1 VPDKLQE
8 YRRKRS
14 FDKTPEPAGKV
25 QPRQG
30 ISRFVVQKH
39 RASRLHYDFRL
50 EIGGVLVSWAVPKG
64 PSLDP
69 TDRRLAVHVEDHPI
83 EYFDFEGT
91 IPKGE
96 YGGGTV
102 MVWDWGGVRWLGDNP
117 EAMIDA
123 HDLKFEL
130 FGRKLRGAYA
140 IVGGRG
146 DDKAW
151 FMIKK
156 RDHGATGADVTE
168 QDLSVLSGRSMD
180 EIAAAGNRVWHSN
193 QPAAEQ
199 GEDAGGFADL
209 GHARKATFPAVME
222 PMLAHPETRAFN
234 DPGWNYELK
243 LDGFRTLALVRDG
256 KVRLLSRR
264 GGDATKQFPELLDL
278 SVLVRSK
285 QAVLDGEVVAIDEDG
300 LPSFGRLQERTG
312 WKGGRS
318 AREPHPTIPILY
330 YVFDLLYDDGYSLL
344 SVPLKER
351 RRLLMARL
359 LDGPSVRLLDSFSGA
374 DGELLFQAA
383 KAQGQEGVV
392 AKKLNSVYT
401 PGKRSRSWLKIKA
414 NREQSCAVV
423 GFTAPQGGR
432 EHFGSL
438 ALAVLEGGK
447 LSYAGQVGSGFDG
460 KTLDAVMK
468 ALAALVVAEPDGLA
482 RKSLAPKSTTWVRP
496 ELVCDVKYNEWTR
509 ENILR
514 QPTFLRMR
522 PDLRVEDCRREEA

>member
-1 VPDKLQE
+1 VPDRLQE

-25 QPRQG
+25 QPGRG

-39 RASRLHYDFRL
+39 RASRLHYDLRL
-50 EIGGVLVSWAVPKG
+50 EIGGVLVSWAVPRG

-91 IPKGE
+91 IPKAE

-102 MVWDWGGVRWLGDNP
+102 MVWDWGGVRWLGHDP
-117 EAMIDA
+117 EAMMA
-123 HDLKFEL
+123 KHDLKFEL

-151 FMIKK
+151 FLIKK
-156 RDHGATGADVTE
+156 RDHGASDADVAE
-168 QDLSVLSGRSMD
+168 QDRSVLSGRSMD
-180 EIAAAGNRVWHSN
+180 EIAAAGTRVWHSDR
-193 QPAAEQ
+193 PAAEQ
-199 GEDAGGFADL
+199 GQAAGGFADL
-209 GHARKATFPAVME
+209 KNARKASFPVAIE
-222 PMLAHPETRAFN
+222 PMLAHSEIKPFN
-234 DPGWNYELK
+234 DPDWTFELK
-243 LDGFRTLALVRDG
+243 LDGFRTLALVRNG

-264 GGDATKQFPELLDL
+264 GQDTTKQFPELHDL
-278 SVLVRSK
+278 EVLVRSK
-285 QAVLDGEVVAIDEDG
+285 EALLDGEVVALDEDG
-300 LPSFGRLQERTG
+300 LPSFSRLQERTG

-330 YVFDLLYDDGYSLL
+330 YAFDLLYDDGYSLL
-344 SVPLKER
+344 GVPLRER
-351 RRLLMARL
+351 RRLMMARL
-359 LDGPSVRLLDSFSGA
+359 LDGPSVRLLDSFGGN
-374 DGELLFQAA
+374 DGVLLFEAA

-392 AKKLNSVYT
+392 AKQLSSTYT

-414 NREQSCAVV
+414 NRQQSCAVV

-438 ALAVLEGGK
+438 ALAVLDDVK

-460 KTLDAVMK
+460 RTLGQVMK
-468 ALAALVVAEPDGLA
+468 SLKPLVVKAPKALV
-482 RKSLAPKSTTWVRP
+482 RKDLAPADVTWVRP

-509 ENILR
+509 EKVLR

-522 PDLRVEDCRREEA
+522 SDLTVDDCRREQT